1 MKDFVKQST
10 KIICIGR
17 NYAKHA
23 AELGNEAPS
32 EPFYFI
38 KPTTCYVEDG
48 GEIIYHKI
56 TKNLHHELELGV
68 VIGKKMSKVPVEN
81 VMAHVAG
88 YCVTIDVT
96 CRDVQEKCKSER
108 KPWCI
113 SKCLDTH
120 CAVGPFIPA
129 SELAHDNVDMVL
141 KVNDAVRQST
151 NTKNMIFNVP
161 TLLEYVNRHI
171 TLLPGDLVQTGTPE
185 GVGPMHIGDTVKIS
199 IPGTSEAC
207 FRIVDDC

>member
-23 AELGNEAPS
+23 AELGNDLPS

-48 GEIIYHKI
+48 GNIIYPDI
-56 TKNLHHELELGV
+56 TNNLHHELELGV
-68 VIGKKMSKVPVEN
+68 VIGKKMSKVPLED
-81 VMAHVAG
+81 VMSHVAG
-88 YCVTIDVT
+88 YSVTIDVT
-96 CRDVQEKCKSER
+96 CRDLQEKCKAER
-108 KPWCI
+108 KPWSI

-129 SELAHDNVDMVL
+129 SQLEHDNVEMIL
-141 KVNDAVRQST
+141 KVNNVVRQHT
-151 NTKNMIFNVP
+151 NTKNMLFNVP
-161 TLLEYVNRHI
+161 TLLEYVNRYI

-185 GVGPMHIGDTVKIS
+185 GVGPMDKGDNVS
-199 IPGTSEAC
+199 VEIPGVSKASFTIA
-207 FRIVDDC
+207 